1 MKKRFYVFCIVVILI
16 FFSLY
21 PASAKNVDR
30 IVAKV
35 NNDIILQSEFNES
48 VNSFMSQAQ
57 FSENS
62 GEIRKKILD
71 QMIDEKILLQEVKKE
86 KIEVSDDEIKTAF
99 QNLRDKF
106 PTKEDF
112 NRELRKQ
119 NLTILDVQANLVKQL
134 KIMRLI
140 EKNVKRKIQVSSK
153 EVDEYALGHPNQAK
167 DEIKSLL
174 FDKKF
179 NDAFTVWIKKLKND
193 AIIEIKL

>member
-1 MKKRFYVFCIVVILI
+1 MKRNFCVYFAAISATL
-16 FFSLY
+16 FFLNTAY
-21 PASAKNVDR
+21 AKNVDR

-35 NNDIILQSEFNES
+35 NDDIVLQSELNENVS
-48 VNSFMSQAQ
+48 SFVSQAQ
-57 FSENS
+57 LSVASSEMK
-62 GEIRKKILD
+62 KKILD
-71 QMIDEKILLQEVKKE
+71 QMIDEKILLQEAKKE
-86 KIEVSDDEIKTAF
+86 NIEISDDEIKTAF

-119 NLTILDVQANLVKQL
+119 NLTILEVQANLVKQL

-153 EVDEYALGHPNQAK
+153 EIDEYASGRTNQSK
-167 DEIKSLL
+167 DEIKNLI
-174 FDKKF
+174 FDQKF
-179 NDAFTVWIKKLKND
+179 NDAFTVWMKKLKED

>member
-1 MKKRFYVFCIVVILI
+1 VKRNFCVYFAAISATL
-16 FFSLY
+16 FFLNTAY
-21 PASAKNVDR
+21 AKNVDR

-35 NNDIILQSEFNES
+35 NDDIVLQSELNENVS
-48 VNSFMSQAQ
+48 SFVSQAQ
-57 FSENS
+57 LSVASSEMK
-62 GEIRKKILD
+62 KKILD
-71 QMIDEKILLQEVKKE
+71 QMIDEKILLQEAKKE
-86 KIEVSDDEIKTAF
+86 NIEISDDEIKTAF

-119 NLTILDVQANLVKQL
+119 NLTILEVQANLVKQL

-153 EVDEYALGHPNQAK
+153 EIDEYASGRTNQSK
-167 DEIKSLL
+167 DEIKNLI
-174 FDKKF
+174 FDQKF
-179 NDAFTVWIKKLKND
+179 NDAFTVWMKKLKED